1 MTTPEIDSRPTVDL
15 LARKSKVLTKGDR
28 LREVSTDEQI
38 KQGGNGPLTALV
50 VADRV
55 SVYGGITARATVRP
69 RICSPRGGQSLG
81 PSRRRTP
88 APWARTRP
96 RN

>member
-38 KQGGNGPLTALV
+38 KQGRKWA
-50 VADRV
+50 AD
-55 SVYGGITARATVRP
+55 
-69 RICSPRGGQSLG
+69 SPCRRRQGLRLRGHHGQGDGAPPYLL
-81 PSRRRTP
+81 PSRG
-88 APWARTRP
+88 AISGS
-96 RN
+96 